1 MALYVQVVNGQLA
14 QCWDTPP
21 PVPVGTDGWKNA
33 VEIKPDL
40 VPYRQGW
47 NGPFYRLELDPAEI
61 YYTVY
66 DFTVDERKG
75 GLDGQNT
82 QQFNQV
88 VAYETKKETD
98 PDPDSHY
105 DPAVVAEY
113 QLRYQ
118 QIRDEIVAA
127 TTQDECDTIQAELNA
142 FVPPQARGL

>member
-1 MALYVQVVNGQLA
+1 MALYVQVVNGALA

-33 VEIKPDL
+33 IEIKPEL

-75 GLDGQNT
+75 GLTGQNT
-82 QQFNQV
+82 MQFNQV
-88 VAYETKKETD
+88 VAFEAKKETD
-98 PDPDSHY
+98 ADPDSHY
-105 DPAVVAEY
+105 DPAVVAVA
-113 QLRYQ
+113 QTRYENIRT
-118 QIRDEIVAA
+118 QIDAA
-127 TTQDECDTIQAELNA
+127 TTQDECDAIQEELNA
-142 FVPPQARGL
+142 FVPPQAV